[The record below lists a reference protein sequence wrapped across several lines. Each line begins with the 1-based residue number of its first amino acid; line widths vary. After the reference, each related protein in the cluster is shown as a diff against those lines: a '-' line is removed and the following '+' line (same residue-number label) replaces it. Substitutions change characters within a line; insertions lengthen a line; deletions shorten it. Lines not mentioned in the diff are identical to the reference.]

1 MKHIKIFSL
10 LAVVIASLPGCL
22 TPQVQS
28 GGAAVAAPADT
39 KENPYLKMI
48 DQSLYTPF
56 LSEKTG
62 PLADSIPVKVAQWGI
77 LDGYDVIGYAE
88 VQGETIQDRII
99 LAERY
104 ARAYGGDVIM
114 PKGVFS
120 REQIKNTY
128 RDRTPQGFLIWR
140 KKPSPASV
148 PPIAIIDNNP
158 QPKAAPEKKDDS
170 VLQDLTEAKASA
182 EKQPDYPVYGKL
194 PRLTYGLLMENKDT
208 AKAQN
213 YRGASYALKVYK
225 IPEDLGI
232 KAEADSMMAM
242 LATRSGESKLFM
254 IVPSSRLEW
263 IQGMIK
269 SDKLMEYVY
278 KPLGVYKERYPVV
291 QFVDEM
297 K

>member
-1 MKHIKIFSL
+1 MKHTITFNL
-10 LAVVIASLPGCL
+10 LALVIFIFTGCIS
-22 TPQVQS
+22 PQVQS
-28 GGAAVAAPADT
+28 DNTAAAPAV
-39 KENPYLKMI
+39 ENPYLKMI

-56 LSEKTG
+56 VSEKTG
-62 PLADSIPVKVAQWGI
+62 PLADSIAVKVAQWGI

-88 VQGETIQDRII
+88 VQGDTIQDRII

-114 PKGVFS
+114 PKGVVS
-120 REQIKNTY
+120 REQIQNTY

-140 KKPSPASV
+140 KTPSAASV
-148 PPIAIIDNNP
+148 PPISIIDNNP
-158 QPKAAPEKKDDS
+158 KPKAAPEKKDDS
-170 VLQDLTEAKASA
+170 LLQDLTEAKAS

-194 PRLTYGLLMENKDT
+194 GRLTYSALMENKDII
-208 AKAQN
+208 KDQN

-225 IPEDLGI
+225 IPEDIGI
-232 KAEADSMMAM
+232 KTDADAMMAM
-242 LATRSGESKLFM
+242 LATKSGESKLFL
-254 IVPSSRLEW
+254 IVPAERLAWFQE
-263 IQGMIK
+263 MIK

-278 KPLGVYKERYPVV
+278 KPLGVYKEKYPVI

>member
-1 MKHIKIFSL
+1 MKHTKIFNFLIIML
-10 LAVVIASLPGCL
+10 LFFSGCI
-22 TPQVQS
+22 TPQIQS
-28 GGAAVAAPADT
+28 SETNSAPAASR
-39 KENPYLKMI
+39 ENPYLKMI

-56 LSEKTG
+56 ISEKTG
-62 PLADSIPVKVAQWGI
+62 PLADIIPVKVAQWGI

-88 VQGETIQDRII
+88 VQGDTIQDRII
-99 LAERY
+99 IAERY

-140 KKPSPASV
+140 KKPSAASV
-148 PPIAIIDNNP
+148 PPISILDNNP

-170 VLQDLTEAKASA
+170 LLQDLTEAKAP

-194 PRLTYGLLMENKDT
+194 PRSTYNSLMENKDT
-208 AKAQN
+208 IKDQN
-213 YRGASYALKVYK
+213 FRGASYALKIYK
-225 IPEDLGI
+225 IPEDLGV
-232 KAEADSMMAM
+232 KTEADSMMAM
-242 LATRSGESKLFM
+242 LATRSGESKLFL
-254 IVPSSRLEW
+254 IVPADRIAW
-263 IQGMIK
+263 IQEMIK

-278 KPLGVYKERYPVV
+278 KPLSVYKEKYPII